1 MDVYA
6 ATILI
11 IAVWAASDSAAF
23 GSNLQS
29 SCYEFDVSW
38 VNGALEDFKFP
49 VNDASQCQKFCKDS
63 TNCTS
68 WTWTT
73 EDNHQIKSACFLF
86 SKTGNQSH
94 WPETVSGPR
103 SCSCSKNEACS
114 ATKENVIRVE
124 VIDNEETCKDFCYN
138 TTGCSFYTWYDSSDF
153 LPPICIL
160 LSECTVT
167 FSSCTNCFSGPPKCK
182 TEQQEELAIIVT
194 GGFNAAGMATS
205 VDLLFN
211 NGSYFCGLP
220 NLPDDRRSHSQNGF
234 VTCGGWYTKKSCLTF
249 VDGEWQQTHHPLLD
263 ERYDFSSWETSN
275 GGIYLIGG
283 GGSILTSEV
292 IDADGNTE
300 SGFDLTEYGLQT
312 CLIEDNDED
321 RAILTGGIFIHQNKV
336 SVFDKNG
343 FVEQLP
349 DLLTNRG
356 AHACGIFI
364 NNDNNKVLLVAGG
377 EGDSG
382 LHAST
387 ETFIIGTASWQTAG
401 SLPNNVRHL
410 KGVSISNKIFLT
422 GGYSYSSSDG
432 REEYIDSVLEFNQ
445 DTRDWKLVGHLS
457 EPRSYHGASV
467 VPLNEAS
474 KYCLPSNQMEKKKKL
489 KSQGQS

>member
-11 IAVWAASDSAAF
+11 IAAWAASDSVAF
-23 GSNLQS
+23 GSDLQS

-49 VNDASQCQKFCKDS
+49 VNDASQCQEFCEDS

-73 EDNHQIKSACFLF
+73 EENHQIKSTCFLF
-86 SKTGNQSH
+86 SKTGNQTR

-160 LSECTVT
+160 LSECTET
-167 FSSCTNCFSGPPKCK
+167 FSSCTSCFSGPPKCK

-194 GGFNAAGMATS
+194 GGNSAGTS

-211 NGSYFCGLP
+211 NGSYYCGLP
-220 NLPDDRRSHSQNGF
+220 NLPEYRFGHSQNGF
-234 VTCGGWYTKKSCLTF
+234 VTCGGHPSSYTRKSCLTF
-249 VDGEWQQTHHPLLD
+249 VDGEWQQTHYPLLE
-263 ERYDFSSWETSN
+263 ERNWFSSWVSSN

-283 GGSILTSEV
+283 TGSLNTSEV
-292 IDADGNTE
+292 IDSSGNTV
-300 SGFDLTEYGLQT
+300 SGFDLTDSTSHT
-312 CLIEDNDED
+312 CSIEDNDED
-321 RAILTGGIFIHQNKV
+321 RVILTGGARTMNKV

-349 DLLTNRG
+349 DLLTGRSC
-356 AHACGIFI
+356 HACGFFI
-364 NNDNNKVLLVAGG
+364 NNDKKKVLLVAGG
-377 EGDSG
+377 WEKYNN
-382 LHAST
+382 LAST
-387 ETFIIGTASWQTAG
+387 ESLLIGDASWQIAG
-401 SLPNNVRHL
+401 SLPNAVNGIR
-410 KGVSISNKIFLT
+410 GVSISNKIFLT
-422 GGYSYSSSDG
+422 GGYSWGVYF
-432 REEYIDSVLEFNQ
+432 DSVLEFNEE
-445 DTRDWKLVGHLS
+445 TRDWKLVGHLS
-457 EPRSYHGASV
+457 EPRGNHGASV
-467 VPLNEAS
+467 VPLMEAS
-474 KYCLPSNQMEKKKKL
+474 KYCQTSNQMEKKKKL
-489 KSQGQS
+489 KNQGQS